1 MTAKTILHATTP
13 EALAVGLAELDIAV
27 PRRSEGR
34 SKHHA
39 ERYCIAH
46 LLATLPVSEL
56 SFPLVLV
63 HGDKPDFMMT
73 MPLGVVGIEHSEAV
87 PENVAHADFLREKED
102 IGPEAYF
109 TPHAQ
114 PGEPRKTAV
123 ELRREIVADEPGGA
137 WIGDSPER
145 EWAAAMAYCIKE
157 KLPKAVAADFSRHA
171 GNWLLI
177 YDNWPLP
184 HIDHAKA
191 ASFLS
196 PILVE
201 METFGVFDRVFVHD
215 DSRMCEFR
223 EASSPIIHA
232 LIRPRVA
239 SRGNLV

>member
-1 MTAKTILHATTP
+1 MAKTILSATTP
-13 EALAVGLAELDIAV
+13 EALADRLAELDIAV
-27 PRRSEGR
+27 PGRSEGR
-34 SKHHA
+34 KKQHT

-56 SFPLVLV
+56 SFPLTLA
-63 HGDKPDFMMT
+63 HDDKPDFVMT
-73 MPLGVVGIEHSEAV
+73 MPWGVVGIEHSEAV

-102 IGPEAYF
+102 IGPEVYF
-109 TPHAQ
+109 TPHAT
-114 PGEPRKTAV
+114 PGEPRKTAA
-123 ELRREIVADEPGGA
+123 ELRQEIVADEPGGA

-145 EWAAAMAYCIKE
+145 EWAAAMAHCAKE
-157 KLPKAVAADFSRHA
+157 KLSKAVAADFARHSS
-171 GNWLLI
+171 NWLLI

-196 PILVE
+196 PVLMG
-201 METFGVFDRVFVHD
+201 MEAFGVFDRVFVHD

-232 LIRPRVA
+232 LVRPGVA
-239 SRGNLV
+239 SRSEMV